1 MFAATLNVAVPLPL
15 PLAPDV
21 IVIHDA
27 LLCAVHAQPPAADTD
42 IGPPAPPP
50 NGNEEDCAFTL
61 YVHAGVVG
69 GCGGGVGGAGD
80 PGGAGGAGGPGDGE
94 GGDGASPAD

>member
-1 MFAATLNVAVPLPL
+1 LFAATLNVAVPLPL

-27 LLCAVHAQPPAADTD
+27 LLCAVHAQPPGADTD

-61 YVHAGVVG
+61 YVH
-69 GCGGGVGGAGD
+69 CGGGGGGGGGGSGGA
-80 PGGAGGAGGPGDGE
+80 GGAGGAGGPGG
-94 GGDGASPAD
+94 GVGGAGDGASAAD

>member
-1 MFAATLNVAVPLPL
+1 LVFAATLNVAVPLPL

-27 LLCAVHAQPPAADTD
+27 LLCAVHAQPPGADTD

-50 NGNEEDCAFTL
+50 NGNEEDCAFAL

-69 GCGGGVGGAGD
+69 G
-80 PGGAGGAGGPGDGE
+80 
-94 GGDGASPAD
+94 